1 MRLFLSCFAAFFL
14 LVACGC
20 GNDQLKTEPDVK
32 NAAPIGPKKPKQGS
46 EIEKLSGN
54 GD

>member
-1 MRLFLSCFAAFFL
+1 MRLFLSCFVAFFL

-20 GNDQLKTEPDVK
+20 GDNGLKTEPDVK
-32 NAAPIGPKKPKQGS
+32 NAPKIGSNKPKQGS
-46 EIEKLSGN
+46 EIEKLSGR